1 MALCEA
7 ERGVVLVQEP
17 SDVRRSDQIAESRMP
32 EGFRYDRGMVLP
44 LLSRLLRRA
53 AWTILLAVLAAL
65 GVLLVRAFEA
75 RGKPDLMPWHRI
87 VLAHEVHAE
96 TIDERFTWAGYL
108 AREQQVFDE
117 LHARLA
123 EAAVA
128 GEYRY
133 ERGTRLAARAG
144 ERDWNRSFESTPAE
158 PRGGVLLL
166 HGLTDSPYSVRALAA
181 IYERA
186 GFAVIAPR
194 MPGHGTVPAGLLDVR
209 WQDWS
214 AVVRIAMRELRVR
227 IGAGK
232 PIHLLGYS
240 NGAALALDYAL
251 DAPGD
256 TDLPAPQQIVLV
268 SPMIGLRPFASLS
281 RWLPLFGGFAY
292 FEKSRWIDILPE
304 FNPYKYNSF
313 PTNGALQSY
322 LLTATLRARIAGLAA
337 SGRLSRLPPLLAFQ
351 SVLDSTVSSADV
363 MHALFDKLPSNG
375 SELVLFDINRA
386 NLLAPMFRSVAAGQ
400 LDALNGA
407 TPRAYRLDIVGNLR
421 ADTLDLGERRYEPGA
436 GEAVERALGLAF
448 PADVYSLSHVAL
460 PFPCDDPLYGSTPR
474 SDEDYGIRLGTLEL
488 RGERGALQVSAEQL
502 QRLTCNPFFAYLEQR
517 VAAVVP

>member
-1 MALCEA
+1 MIL
-7 ERGVVLVQEP
+7 P
-17 SDVRRSDQIAESRMP
+17 SLR
-32 EGFRYDRGMVLP
+32 
-44 LLSRLLRRA
+44 RLLRYA
-53 AWTILLAVLAAL
+53 AWTLLLALLAAL
-65 GVLLVRAFEA
+65 GVLLVRAFDA
-75 RGKPDLMPWHRI
+75 RGMPGLMPWHRI
-87 VLAHEVHAE
+87 VLAHEVHADAL
-96 TIDERFTWAGYL
+96 DERFTWADYL

-117 LHARLA
+117 LHAQLA
-123 EAAVA
+123 AAAVP

-133 ERGTRLAARAG
+133 ESGSRLGARAG
-144 ERDWNRSFESTPAE
+144 ERDGNRSFESTPAE

-166 HGLTDSPYSVRALAA
+166 HGLTDAPYSVRALAA

-194 MPGHGTVPAGLLDVR
+194 LPGHGTVPAGLLDVR

-214 AVVRIAMRELRVR
+214 AVVRIAMRELRARV
-227 IGAGK
+227 GTDK
-232 PIHLLGYS
+232 PIHMLGYS
-240 NGAALALDYAL
+240 NGAALALDYTL
-251 DAPGD
+251 DALGD
-256 TDLPAPQQIVLV
+256 ARLPAPQRIVLV

-281 RWLPLFGGFAY
+281 RWLPLFGGFDY

-322 LLTATLRARIAGLAA
+322 LLTAAVQARIAGLAA
-337 SGRLSRLPPLLAFQ
+337 RGRLARLPPLLAFQ

-363 MHALFDKLPSNG
+363 VHALFDKLPSNG

-400 LDALNGA
+400 LDALYG
-407 TPRAYRLDIVGNLR
+407 TPPRAYRLDVIGNIG
-421 ADTLDLGERRYEPGA
+421 ADTPDVGERRYEPA
-436 GEAVERALGLAF
+436 ARAPVERALGLAF

-460 PFPCDDPLYGSTPR
+460 PFPCDDPLYGSAPR
-474 SDEDYGIRLGTLEL
+474 SDEDYGIRLGTLIL

-517 VAAVVP
+517 IARTLPERDAR

>member
-1 MALCEA
+1 M
-7 ERGVVLVQEP
+7 
-17 SDVRRSDQIAESRMP
+17 S
-32 EGFRYDRGMVLP
+32 EGFRYDRGMVPPSLR
-44 LLSRLLRRA
+44 RLLRHA
-53 AWTILLAVLAAL
+53 AWVLLLALLAAL
-65 GVLLVRAFEA
+65 GVLLVRAFDA
-75 RGKPDLMPWHRI
+75 RGKPDLMPWHRV
-87 VLAHEVHAE
+87 VLAHEPHVD
-96 TIDERFTWAGYL
+96 TIDERFTWADYL

-117 LHARLA
+117 LHAQLA
-123 EAAVA
+123 EAAVV

-133 ERGTRLAARAG
+133 ERDTRLGARAG

-158 PRGGVLLL
+158 PRGGVQLL

-214 AVVRIAMRELRVR
+214 AVVRIAMRELRARV
-227 IGAGK
+227 GAGK
-232 PIHLLGYS
+232 PIHLFGS
-240 NGAALALDYAL
+240 NGAELALDYTL
-251 DAPGD
+251 DALGD
-256 TDLPAPQQIVLV
+256 AGLPAPQRIALV

-292 FEKSRWIDILPE
+292 FEKSRWIDIRPE

-322 LLTATLRARIAGLAA
+322 LLTATLRARIAGLSA

-363 MHALFDKLPSNG
+363 VHALFDKLPSNG

-386 NLLAPMFRSVAAGQ
+386 NLLAPMFRSAAAGQ
-400 LDALNGA
+400 LDALHG
-407 TPRAYRLDIVGNLR
+407 TPPRAYRLDIVGNLR
-421 ADTLDLGERRYEPGA
+421 ADTLDVGERRYEPGV

-460 PFPCDDPLYGSTPR
+460 PFPCDDPLYGSAPR

-517 VAAVVP
+517 VAATLP

>member
-1 MALCEA
+1 MHA
-7 ERGVVLVQEP
+7 RFG
-17 SDVRRSDQIAESRMP
+17 
-32 EGFRYDRGMVLP
+32 YDRDMVLP
-44 LLSRLLRRA
+44 SLRRLLRYT
-53 AWTILLAVLAAL
+53 AWTILFAVFGAL
-65 GVLLVRAFEA
+65 GVLLVHAFKARAM
-75 RGKPDLMPWHRI
+75 PDLMPWHRI
-87 VLAHEVHAE
+87 VLAHEAHAD
-96 TIDERFTWAGYL
+96 TLDERITWADYL
-108 AREQQVFDE
+108 ALEQQVFDE
-117 LHARLA
+117 LGAQLA
-123 EAAVA
+123 AAAVP

-133 ERGTRLAARAG
+133 ERASRLGARAG
-144 ERDWNRSFESTPAE
+144 SRDWNRSYESTPAE

-166 HGLTDSPYSVRALAA
+166 HGLTDSPYSMRAFAA

-194 MPGHGTVPAGLLDVR
+194 LPGHGTVPAALLDVH

-214 AVVRIAMRELRVR
+214 EVVRIAMRELRARV
-227 IGAGK
+227 GADK

-251 DAPGD
+251 DALGD
-256 TDLPAPQQIVLV
+256 ARLPAVQRIVLV

-322 LLTATLRARIAGLAA
+322 LLTATLRARIAGLSA

-363 MHALFDKLPSNG
+363 VHALFDRLPANG

-386 NLLAPMFRSVAAGQ
+386 NLLAPMFRSAAAGQ
-400 LDALNGA
+400 LDALHGTA
-407 TPRAYRLDIVGNLR
+407 SRAYRLDIIGNLR
-421 ADTLDLGERRYEPGA
+421 ADTLDVGERHYEADAREPA
-436 GEAVERALGLAF
+436 ERALGLAY

-460 PFPCDDPLYGSTPR
+460 PFPCDDPLYGTAPR
-474 SDEDYGIRLGTLEL
+474 NDEDYGIRIGTLVL

-502 QRLTCNPFFAYLEQR
+502 QRLTCNPFFPYVEQR
-517 VAAVVP
+517 LAAILP

>member
-1 MALCEA
+1 MTL
-7 ERGVVLVQEP
+7 P
-17 SDVRRSDQIAESRMP
+17 S
-32 EGFRYDRGMVLP
+32 FR
-44 LLSRLLRRA
+44 RLLRYA
-53 AWTILLAVLAAL
+53 AWTLLLALLAAF
-65 GVLLVRAFEA
+65 GVLLARAFDT

-87 VLAHEVHAE
+87 ALAHELRADA
-96 TIDERFTWAGYL
+96 IDERFAWADYL

-117 LHARLA
+117 LHSQLA
-123 EAAVA
+123 AAAVP

-133 ERGTRLAARAG
+133 ESGSRLGARAG

-158 PRGGVLLL
+158 PRGGVLRL
-166 HGLTDSPYSVRALAA
+166 HGLTDSPYSVRTLAA
-181 IYERA
+181 TYERA

-194 MPGHGTVPAGLLDVR
+194 LPGHGTVPADLLDVR
-209 WQDWS
+209 WQDWR
-214 AVVRIAMRELRVR
+214 AVVRIAMRELRARV
-227 IGAGK
+227 GAGK
-232 PIHLLGYS
+232 PIHLVGYS
-240 NGAALALDYAL
+240 NGGALALDYAL
-251 DAPGD
+251 DALGD
-256 TDLPAPQQIVLV
+256 AGLPAPQRIVLV

-322 LLTATLRARIAGLAA
+322 LLTATLRARIAGLSA
-337 SGRLSRLPPLLAFQ
+337 SGRLARLPPLLAFQ

-363 MHALFDKLPSNG
+363 VHALFDKLPSNG

-400 LDALNGA
+400 LDALHG
-407 TPRAYRLDIVGNLR
+407 TPPRAYRLDVVGNLR
-421 ADTLDLGERRYEPGA
+421 ADTLDVGERRYEPAA

-460 PFPCDDPLYGSTPR
+460 PFPCDDPLYGSAPR
-474 SDEDYGIRLGTLEL
+474 TDEDYGIRLGTLVL

-502 QRLTCNPFFAYLEQR
+502 QRLTCNPFFGYLEQR
-517 VAAVVP
+517 VAATLP